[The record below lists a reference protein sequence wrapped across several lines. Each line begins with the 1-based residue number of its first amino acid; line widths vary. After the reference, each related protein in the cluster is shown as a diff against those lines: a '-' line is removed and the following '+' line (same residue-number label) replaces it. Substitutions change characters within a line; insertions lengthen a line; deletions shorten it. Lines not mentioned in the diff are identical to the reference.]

1 MHEANRQW
9 NWRVCRAMKD
19 SPSPLAIS
27 PCMGN
32 CQSNWRVPTG
42 WCRLSKAR
50 CKFSRAKG
58 GQAMQEGCSAAG
70 TRHPY
75 WRFAFG
81 GGNCQPGWRFV
92 DRVDL
97 PVALAKEAPSLH
109 SCVPCIAF
117 FFFIRSSLAPGVDL
131 RHEFSAEAEQV
142 EAGRQCGRRN
152 PNRQAR
158 RWDRP
163 CDTSSRHHRHHNE

>member
-1 MHEANRQW
+1 MGSFLNFFCYGSVLHVNACMHEANRQW

-97 PVALAKEAPSLH
+97 PVALASCFNSKFWRYKRRSSITPQLRSLH
-109 SCVPCIAF
+109 CFLLLHTFLPCT
-117 FFFIRSSLAPGVDL
+117 R
-131 RHEFSAEAEQV
+131 
-142 EAGRQCGRRN
+142 C
-152 PNRQAR
+152 
-158 RWDRP
+158 
-163 CDTSSRHHRHHNE
+163 